1 MSQDQQ
7 TYSRAVSVAALGLV
21 LQAVMAIAMLLYAY
35 IAKDHATGTAA
46 GYAGFGLLAWGLMII
61 LYDQHRRERIAA
73 MEAEALEADLSHGA
87 SVFESSAD
95 STASATRRLNGI
107 YKWFV
112 PFVSLLIAAGLIG
125 FGLWRFESGR
135 ELSEP
140 GRLNAAQFR
149 GWALAVGLFCAFA
162 GFVFARYV
170 AGMAVKPAWA
180 NLRAGSSF
188 AVGIALFGL
197 AIAVGH
203 FADVAGT
210 DSVRRLLPVI
220 LPSIMILLGAEIV
233 FNFVAEL
240 YRPRRKG
247 ELPRPPVDSRLMG
260 FFAAPD
266 QAARSVGELL
276 DYQLGYSVQGSWF
289 FRLVARWWAGLVLVV
304 VVIVWGLSALAVL
317 QPHERGMV
325 VRFGEIVRKDLGP
338 GLHFKAPWP
347 IDRVIVPASIERDAE
362 SGRER
367 IERTVTGVRVAQLGT
382 SSPDDETGPILWTT
396 AHARSEVFNIIQS
409 SAARGAGGPQDL
421 ALLAVEVP
429 LQYVVED
436 TLVYEQLGPIGM
448 RDKLLEA
455 VGRRAVTRFLAHRSL
470 DEILGPGRAQLGL
483 ELEAEVT
490 RAFSELNPDANGT
503 PRGAGVRIL
512 SVGVAGVHPPRQ
524 VASKFEQVVIAQT
537 NRESMIEDAR
547 RSEIESLARVVGR
560 VDNARL
566 IVSLIDELE
575 RLRSTGADEAA
586 LLAKEQE
593 ITEAIGQAEGLAAEL
608 LARARADRW
617 TKHMQDR
624 GALVNYQGQIAALE
638 AAPGYFVARHYYDAL
653 SQIFDTSRIF
663 VVPDSETAEEL
674 VTQIDLTESR
684 TGAEIFD
691 PNSTVSD

>member
-1 MSQDQQ
+1 
-7 TYSRAVSVAALGLV
+7 V
-21 LQAVMAIAMLLYAY
+21 
-35 IAKDHATGTAA
+35 
-46 GYAGFGLLAWGLMII
+46 
-61 LYDQHRRERIAA
+61 
-73 MEAEALEADLSHGA
+73 
-87 SVFESSAD
+87 
-95 STASATRRLNGI
+95 
-107 YKWFV
+107 
-112 PFVSLLIAAGLIG
+112 
-125 FGLWRFESGR
+125 
-135 ELSEP
+135 
-140 GRLNAAQFR
+140 
-149 GWALAVGLFCAFA
+149 
-162 GFVFARYV
+162 
-170 AGMAVKPAWA
+170 
-180 NLRAGSSF
+180 
-188 AVGIALFGL
+188 
-197 AIAVGH
+197 
-203 FADVAGT
+203 
-210 DSVRRLLPVI
+210 
-220 LPSIMILLGAEIV
+220 
-233 FNFVAEL
+233 
-240 YRPRRKG
+240 
-247 ELPRPPVDSRLMG
+247 
-260 FFAAPD
+260 
-266 QAARSVGELL
+266 
-276 DYQLGYSVQGSWF
+276 
-289 FRLVARWWAGLVLVV
+289 
-304 VVIVWGLSALAVL
+304 
-317 QPHERGMV
+317 
-325 VRFGEIVRKDLGP
+325 
-338 GLHFKAPWP
+338 
-347 IDRVIVPASIERDAE
+347 

-367 IERTVTGVRVAQLGT
+367 IERTVTGVRTAQLGT

-396 AHARSEVFNIIQS
+396 PHARSEVFNIIQS

-429 LQYVVED
+429 LKYVVED
-436 TLVYEQLGPIGM
+436 TLVYEKLGPIGM
-448 RDKLLEA
+448 RDELLEA

-566 IVSLIDELE
+566 IVTLIDELE
-575 RLRSTGADEAA
+575 RLRSTGADEQA

-638 AAPGYFVARHYYDAL
+638 AAPGYFVAKHYFDAL

-663 VVPDSETAEEL
+663 VVPDRETAEEL